1 MSLFKNLKDKI
12 KHKDDDDYYDDDGYY
27 DDDYDDYDDDGGYYD
42 DDYDNDYQTDDD
54 YQSDGQTSQNNGAN
68 NQSQHQYVDLG
79 NNRQQED
86 EDNYDYDDDGYN
98 HEFAQQATY
107 INGSDQF
114 SAKDVEEFD
123 KQKKAPTTILGQP
136 SLINMIAPS
145 FWSDDNEFQDE
156 FVMRE
161 NLAHRTYGVVV
172 YVPQSGWP
180 RALDTSIF
188 EEILSEKDVDLTL
201 DVVPRSRQESMKDLN
216 NMLNVIRANAMF
228 QQEKGQSNTLTRQ
241 VRDTARNCGTDPGGE
256 SSSERTGVV
265 RPSPQIRQLPS
276 LPRPHWTCSEGSKR
290 S

>member
-12 KHKDDDDYYDDDGYY
+12 KHKDGDDYYDDDGYY

-42 DDYDNDYQTDDD
+42 DDYDNDYQTDED
-54 YQSDGQTSQNNGAN
+54 YQSDSQTSQNNGAN

-228 QQEKGQSNTLTRQ
+228 QQEKGQTF
-241 VRDTARNCGTDPGGE
+241 
-256 SSSERTGVV
+256 
-265 RPSPQIRQLPS
+265 QLRENVAKYLS
-276 LPRPHWTCSEGSKR
+276 LIHI
-290 S
+290 

>member
-1 MSLFKNLKDKI
+1 
-12 KHKDDDDYYDDDGYY
+12 YDDDGYY

-86 EDNYDYDDDGYN
+86 EDNYDYEDDGYN
-98 HEFAQQATY
+98 
-107 INGSDQF
+107 N
-114 SAKDVEEFD
+114 KFD
-123 KQKKAPTTILGQP
+123 KQEKATIMILGQP

-145 FWSDDNEFQDE
+145 FWSDDNEFQDD

-201 DVVPRSRQESMKDLN
+201 DV
-216 NMLNVIRANAMF
+216 
-228 QQEKGQSNTLTRQ
+228 
-241 VRDTARNCGTDPGGE
+241 
-256 SSSERTGVV
+256 
-265 RPSPQIRQLPS
+265 
-276 LPRPHWTCSEGSKR
+276 
-290 S
+290 